1 MAPNLFIRFKG
12 TEEDSDSQVSLS
24 ELGESLTGFHS
35 VLTELNSVMGI
46 TIEPEVQATALR
58 DGSVIVDLVLFF
70 RDASDALPFDS
81 ITDLV
86 EFLKLAEEPK
96 AEEVESFFQSV
107 EGAHR
112 SINDW
117 AAQNPADFEVFKAA
131 LNLFWVSVVLKLIKK
146 AGFFKKG
153 EDPKDK
159 TLSRKKQRGLHKMVK
174 KRSFKKALAPLR
186 EDKAKSIE
194 VSNDRNFKHAVMID
208 QHNMENYLADD
219 DTILPHLKDGMT
231 YDLHGT
237 ITSLKATR
245 GDRMTLQISH
255 EAELYNL
262 DALPA
267 PGLTSKNYKDF
278 YTESVNVRAEVHR
291 TSLYK
296 KPKLR
301 LHGIELRQT
310 QLELDDRKLNTP
322 TKKDLQKLMELAKT
336 TETLVQTVSKAK
348 PLEDAQPLP
357 QSDDIGYS
365 LNDDDKEPP
374 LMLTQGE

>member
-1 MAPNLFIRFKG
+1 MDPNLFIRFKG
-12 TEEDSDSQVSLS
+12 TEEESDSQVALS

-70 RDASDALPFDS
+70 RDASEALPFDS
-81 ITDLV
+81 VTDFV

-96 AEEVESFFQSV
+96 AGEVEGFFQSF

-117 AAQNPADFEVFKAA
+117 AAQNPIDFELFQKA
-131 LNLFWVSVVLKLIKK
+131 LGLLWVRVVLKLVEW
-146 AGFFKKG
+146 AGFFKRG
-153 EDPKDK
+153 EDPKNTK
-159 TLSRKKQRGLHKMVK
+159 LSRKKQKGLHKMVK

-194 VSNDRNFKHAVMID
+194 VSTDRRFEHAVIID

-219 DTILPHLKDGMT
+219 DTILPHLKDGVT

-255 EAELYNL
+255 EADLYHL

-310 QLELDDRKLNTP
+310 QLKLDDREINVP
-322 TKKDLQKLMELAKT
+322 TEKDLH
-336 TETLVQTVSKAK
+336 
-348 PLEDAQPLP
+348 
-357 QSDDIGYS
+357 
-365 LNDDDKEPP
+365 
-374 LMLTQGE
+374 

>member
-1 MAPNLFIRFKG
+1 MDPNLFIRFKG
-12 TEEDSDSQVSLS
+12 TEEESDSQVSLS

-81 ITDLV
+81 VTDFV

-96 AEEVESFFQSV
+96 AEEVEGFFQSV

-117 AAQNPADFEVFKAA
+117 AAQNPVDFEIFQKA
-131 LNLFWVSVVLKLIKK
+131 LSLLWVGVVLKLVKW

-153 EDPKDK
+153 EDPNDNR
-159 TLSRKKQRGLHKMVK
+159 LSRKKQRGLHKMVK

-194 VSNDRNFKHAVMID
+194 ISNDRKFRHAVTID
-208 QHNMENYLADD
+208 QHNMENYLAND
-219 DTILPHLKDGMT
+219 DTILPHLKDGVT
-231 YDLHGT
+231 YDLNGT

-245 GDRMTLQISH
+245 GDRMTLQLSH
-255 EAELYNL
+255 ENELYNL
-262 DALPA
+262 DSLPG
-267 PGLTSKNYKDF
+267 PGLTSKSYKDF
-278 YTESVNVRAEVHR
+278 YTESVNVRAEVMR
-291 TSLYK
+291 SSLYK

-301 LHGIELRQT
+301 LHGIELRQLQFDLGKT
-310 QLELDDRKLNTP
+310 EVSESSKETMKKLGELEKTTSSIGQVVDTSKPVMESQLEGPDH
-322 TKKDLQKLMELAKT
+322 
-336 TETLVQTVSKAK
+336 
-348 PLEDAQPLP
+348 
-357 QSDDIGYS
+357 GYS
-365 LNDDDKEPP
+365 LGDNEEEPP
-374 LMLTQGE
+374 LMLTLGKS

>member
-1 MAPNLFIRFKG
+1 MNPNLFIRFKG
-12 TEEDSDSQVSLS
+12 TEQESDSQVSLS

-70 RDASDALPFDS
+70 RDASDVLPFDS
-81 ITDLV
+81 VPDFV

-96 AEEVESFFQSV
+96 AEEVESYFSTLK
-107 EGAHR
+107 GLNR

-117 AAQNPADFEVFKAA
+117 AAENPVLYDGVKWAFS
-131 LNLFWVSVVLKLIKK
+131 LLWVKVVLRMIEK

-153 EDPKDK
+153 ENPKEK
-159 TLSRKKQRGLHKMVK
+159 ILSKKKQCGLHKMVK
-174 KRSFKKALAPLR
+174 KRSFKKALVPLR

-194 VSNDRNFKHAVMID
+194 VSNDRKFKHAVTID

-219 DTILPHLKDGMT
+219 DTILPHLKDGVT

-245 GDRMTLQISH
+245 GDRMTLQIGH
-255 EAELYNL
+255 EGELYNL
-262 DALPA
+262 DALPG

-291 TSLYK
+291 ASLYK

-301 LHGIELRQT
+301 LHGIELRQP
-310 QLELDDRKLNTP
+310 QLELDDRELNALS
-322 TKKDLQKLMELAKT
+322 KKDLSKLLEFETMEPMQVKTVAKT
-336 TETLVQTVSKAK
+336 K
-348 PLEDAQPLP
+348 PLEDVQPVDP
-357 QSDDIGYS
+357 NGGIGYT
-365 LNDDDKEPP
+365 LNDDEEEPP
-374 LMLTQGE
+374 LMLTQGN

>member
-1 MAPNLFIRFKG
+1 MDPNLFIRFKG
-12 TEEDSDSQVSLS
+12 TEEESDSQVSLS

-70 RDASDALPFDS
+70 RDASEALPFDS
-81 ITDLV
+81 VPDFV

-96 AEEVESFFQSV
+96 AEEVEGYFATLN
-107 EGAHR
+107 GLNR

-117 AAQNPADFEVFKAA
+117 AAENPVLYDGVKWAFS
-131 LNLFWVSVVLKLIKK
+131 LLWVKVVLRMIEK

-153 EDPKDK
+153 ENPKEK

-194 VSNDRNFKHAVMID
+194 VSNDRKFNHAVIFD
-208 QHNMENYLADD
+208 PHNMENYLADD
-219 DTILPHLKDGMT
+219 DTILPHLKDGVT

-310 QLELDDRKLNTP
+310 QLELDDREINVP
-322 TKKDLQKLMELAKT
+322 TKQDLQKLIELEKSPPS
-336 TETLVQTVSKAK
+336 LVISKAK
-348 PLEDAQPLP
+348 PLRDVPSLP
-357 QSDDIGYS
+357 PSDDIGYS
-365 LNDDDKEPP
+365 LEDDEEEPP

>member
-1 MAPNLFIRFKG
+1 MDPNLFLRFKG
-12 TEEDSDSQVSLS
+12 IEEESDSQVSLA

-35 VLTELNSVMGI
+35 VLTELNGVMGI

-58 DGSVIVDLVLFF
+58 EGSVIVDLVLWF
-70 RDASDALPFDS
+70 RDASDVLPFDS
-81 ITDLV
+81 VTDFV

-96 AEEVESFFQSV
+96 AEEVEGFFQSV

-117 AAQNPADFEVFKAA
+117 AARNPLDFEIFKAG
-131 LNLFWVSVVLKLIKK
+131 LNILWVSVVLKLIKK
-146 AGFFKKG
+146 AALFKKG
-153 EDPKDK
+153 ENPKEK

-174 KRSFKKALAPLR
+174 KRSFKKALTPLR

-194 VSNDRNFKHAVMID
+194 VSDDREFRHAVVID
-208 QHNMENYLADD
+208 QHNMDNYLADD
-219 DTILPHLKDGMT
+219 DTILPHLKDGVN

-255 EAELYNL
+255 EGDLYNL
-262 DALPA
+262 DALPG

-291 TSLYK
+291 ASLYK

-310 QLELDDRKLNTP
+310 QLELDDRELNAP
-322 TKKDLQKLMELAKT
+322 SKKDIQRLMELGEIGPMVVKNVA
-336 TETLVQTVSKAK
+336 EAK
-348 PLEDAQPLP
+348 PIQDAHALTSAKNKVHSLED
-357 QSDDIGYS
+357 DGE
-365 LNDDDKEPP
+365 EPP
-374 LMLTQGE
+374 LLLTQGE

>member
-1 MAPNLFIRFKG
+1 MDPNLFIRFKG
-12 TEEDSDSQVSLS
+12 TEEESDSQVSLS

-35 VLTELNSVMGI
+35 VLTELNCVMGI

-81 ITDLV
+81 VADFV

-96 AEEVESFFQSV
+96 AEEVEGFFQSV

-117 AAQNPADFEVFKAA
+117 AAQNPVDFEVFKAA
-131 LNLFWVSVVLKLIKK
+131 LNVFWVSVVLKLIKK

-153 EDPKDK
+153 EDTKDK
-159 TLSRKKQRGLHKMVK
+159 SLSRKKQRGLHKMVK

-194 VSNDRNFKHAVMID
+194 VSNDRKFKHAVMID

-219 DTILPHLKDGMT
+219 DTILPHLKDGVM

-245 GDRMTLQISH
+245 GDRMTLQIGH
-255 EAELYNL
+255 EGELYNL

-291 TSLYK
+291 SSLYK

-310 QLELDDRKLNTP
+310 QLELDDRELNALS
-322 TKKDLQKLMELAKT
+322 KKDLGKLLEFETMEPMQVKT
-336 TETLVQTVSKAK
+336 VANTK
-348 PLEDAQPLP
+348 PLEDVQPVDP
-357 QSDDIGYS
+357 TGGIGYTR
-365 LNDDDKEPP
+365 NDDEQEPP
-374 LMLTQGE
+374 LMLTQGN

>member
-1 MAPNLFIRFKG
+1 MDPNLFIRFKG
-12 TEEDSDSQVSLS
+12 TEEESDSQVSLS

-81 ITDLV
+81 VTDFV

-96 AEEVESFFQSV
+96 AEEVEGFFQSV

-117 AAQNPADFEVFKAA
+117 AAQNPVDFEVFKAA
-131 LNLFWVSVVLKLIKK
+131 LNLFWVSVVLKLIQK

-194 VSNDRNFKHAVMID
+194 VSNDRRFRHAVLID

-219 DTILPHLKDGMT
+219 DTILPHLKDGVT
-231 YDLHGT
+231 YELNGT

-255 EAELYNL
+255 EGDQYNL
-262 DALPA
+262 DTLPG
-267 PGLTSKNYKDF
+267 PGLTSKNYKDY
-278 YTESVNVRAEVHR
+278 YTESVNVSAEVHR

-310 QLELDDRKLNTP
+310 QLELDDRELNIP
-322 TKKDLQKLMELAKT
+322 TQKDLQRLVELEKSFPMSVKTVAKT
-336 TETLVQTVSKAK
+336 K
-348 PLEDAQPLP
+348 PLQDTQPLP
-357 QSDDIGYS
+357 APEDLGPT
-365 LNDDDKEPP
+365 LNDEEEPP
-374 LMLTQGE
+374 LMLTQGN

>member
-1 MAPNLFIRFKG
+1 MDPNLFIRFKG
-12 TEEDSDSQVSLS
+12 TEEESDSQVSLS

-81 ITDLV
+81 VTDFV

-96 AEEVESFFQSV
+96 AEEVEGFFQSV

-117 AAQNPADFEVFKAA
+117 AAQNPVDFEVFKAA
-131 LNLFWVSVVLKLIKK
+131 LNLFWVSVVLKLIQK

-194 VSNDRNFKHAVMID
+194 VSNDRRFRHAVLID

-219 DTILPHLKDGMT
+219 DTILPHLKDGVT
-231 YDLHGT
+231 YELNGT
-237 ITSLKATR
+237 IPSLKATR

-255 EAELYNL
+255 EGDQYNL
-262 DALPA
+262 DTLPG
-267 PGLTSKNYKDF
+267 PGLTSKNYKDY
-278 YTESVNVRAEVHR
+278 YTESVNVSAEVHR

-310 QLELDDRKLNTP
+310 QLELDDRELNIP
-322 TKKDLQKLMELAKT
+322 TQKDLQRLVELEKSFPMSVKTVAKT
-336 TETLVQTVSKAK
+336 K
-348 PLEDAQPLP
+348 PLQDTQPLP
-357 QSDDIGYS
+357 APEDLGPT
-365 LNDDDKEPP
+365 LNDEEEPP
-374 LMLTQGE
+374 LMLTQGN

>member
-1 MAPNLFIRFKG
+1 MDPNLFIRFKG
-12 TEEDSDSQVSLS
+12 TEEESDSQVSLS
-24 ELGESLTGFHS
+24 EFGESLTGFHS
-35 VLTELNSVMGI
+35 VLTELNAVMGI
-46 TIEPEVQATALR
+46 TIEPEVQTTALR

-70 RDASDALPFDS
+70 RDTSDALPFDS
-81 ITDLV
+81 VTDFV

-96 AEEVESFFQSV
+96 AEEVKGFFQSV
-107 EGAHR
+107 QGAHR

-117 AAQNPADFEVFKAA
+117 AAQNPVDFEIFKAA
-131 LNLFWVSVVLKLIKK
+131 LNVFWVSVVLKLIKE
-146 AGFFKKG
+146 AGFFKNG
-153 EDPKDK
+153 EDPKEK

-194 VSNDRNFKHAVMID
+194 VSNDRKFKHAVMID

-255 EAELYNL
+255 EGDQYNL
-262 DALPA
+262 DTLPG
-267 PGLTSKNYKDF
+267 PGLTSKNYKDY

-291 TSLYK
+291 SSLYK

-301 LHGIELRQT
+301 LHGIERRQPL
-310 QLELDDRKLNTP
+310 LELDDREINALSQ
-322 TKKDLQKLMELAKT
+322 KDLQKLIKLENASTMLVKT
-336 TETLVQTVSKAK
+336 TTKAK
-348 PLEDAQPLP
+348 PLQDAQPHV
-357 QSDDIGYS
+357 
-365 LNDDDKEPP
+365 KP
-374 LMLTQGE
+374 LE

>member
-1 MAPNLFIRFKG
+1 MDPNLFIRFKG
-12 TEEDSDSQVSLS
+12 TEEESDSQVSLS

-46 TIEPEVQATALR
+46 SIEPEVQATALR

-81 ITDLV
+81 VTDFV

-96 AEEVESFFQSV
+96 AEEVEGFFQSV

-117 AAQNPADFEVFKAA
+117 AAQKPVDFEVFKAA
-131 LNLFWVSVVLKLIKK
+131 LNVFWVSVVLKLIKK

-153 EDPKDK
+153 EDPRDK

-194 VSNDRNFKHAVMID
+194 VSNDRKFKHAVTID

-219 DTILPHLKDGMT
+219 DTILPHLKDGVT
-231 YDLHGT
+231 YELHGT

-245 GDRMTLQISH
+245 GDRMTLQIGH
-255 EAELYNL
+255 EGELYNL

-291 TSLYK
+291 ASLYK

-301 LHGIELRQT
+301 LHGIELCQT
-310 QLELDDRKLNTP
+310 QLELDDRELNAVP
-322 TKKDLQKLMELAKT
+322 KKDLQKLMELEKAAPMLVKIDAKT
-336 TETLVQTVSKAK
+336 K
-348 PLEDAQPLP
+348 PLEDAQPLD
-357 QSDDIGYS
+357 STGGIGYT
-365 LNDDDKEPP
+365 LDDDEEGPP
-374 LMLTQGE
+374 LMLTQGH